1 MIQFGNCCS
10 IGIFNFT
17 NVVGVVRVF
26 TDKNGTPSKNSGGM
40 DSQTSSPSGV
50 NRRTAVLFTRK
61 AAASAGKS
69 RKTDEPGT
77 PNSS

>member
-1 MIQFGNCCS
+1 MILFGNYCT
-10 IGIFNFT
+10 GTFNFT
-17 NVVGVVRVF
+17 NDVGALKVF
-26 TDKNGTPSKNSGGM
+26 ADKNGTPSKNSGGT

-69 RKTDEPGT
+69 RKTDEPST

>member
-1 MIQFGNCCS
+1 M
-10 IGIFNFT
+10 NF
-17 NVVGVVRVF
+17 VGAEKVF
-26 TDKNGTPSKNSGGM
+26 ADKNETPVKNSAGTE
-40 DSQTSSPSGV
+40 SQTSSPSGV